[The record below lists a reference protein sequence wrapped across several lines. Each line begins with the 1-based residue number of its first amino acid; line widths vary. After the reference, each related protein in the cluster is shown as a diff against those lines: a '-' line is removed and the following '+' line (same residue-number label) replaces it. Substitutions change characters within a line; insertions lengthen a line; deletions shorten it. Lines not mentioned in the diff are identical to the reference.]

1 MLLNIR
7 RNIKMIKKNNIEEG
21 YFAKHYKLYRNKTR
35 WTLKLNMKSINFQ
48 TEALIKFYTTEFKM
62 RQLLQRNLLHVK
74 MIFLKLILILTMT
87 PIVRIL
93 LEHIKIG
100 SKKEQL
106 LELNNKVL
114 VDHVQLLQLQLVDK
128 AAWLLEDNTIIEIL
142 IFLSNKSLI
151 VHLQHVMAAI
161 LKLQCNI

>member
-1 MLLNIR
+1 
-7 RNIKMIKKNNIEEG
+7 
-21 YFAKHYKLYRNKTR
+21 
-35 WTLKLNMKSINFQ
+35 MKSINFQ

-74 MIFLKLILILTMT
+74 MTFLKLILILTMT

-128 AAWLLEDNTIIEIL
+128 AA
-142 IFLSNKSLI
+142 
-151 VHLQHVMAAI
+151 
-161 LKLQCNI
+161 